1 MYFVLRSTGNAL
13 GNHGKWGGKNP
24 LDLDYAD
31 DLSILDESVSKMN
44 EILEVL
50 QVQGARIGLKINVKE
65 IKSLRLGISEDEKVT
80 LEQWSNM
87 ASEVMALRKAAE
99 DLLDVFQRNCLRIVL
114 AQERQLSPQTSTY
127 GWRKY
132 WRKLRFIPLSLG
144 LTSIGVVLLVALQ
157 QLRRRKKDP
166 LETPDLI
173 AQDWEVKC
181 YRMIPLRALSRAW
194 GWIHA
199 VDLPIWARRPLL
211 SWYCDLF
218 GCNINE
224 AEVEDLRH
232 YKNLG
237 EFFRRGLKD
246 GMRPIAPTN
255 CVVSPADGTVLH
267 YGKVENGYLE
277 QVKGVKYS
285 LSQFLGPQSWS
296 NSSEDSSKSLADYQ
310 KSLLKNPNNELYH
323 CVIYLAPGDYHRF
336 HSPTNW
342 RVKFRRHFPG
352 DLLSVSPIVAKWL
365 AGLFCLNE
373 RAAYIGEWEHGFF
386 SMAPVG
392 ATNVGS
398 IKVNFDSKSKTN
410 TEKHILQNI
419 FTFKTHSNFTDTEE
433 HSIFRIHSTIVEK
446 FEMLKQFLVKLS
458 ADTSSLY
465 GLHPKA
471 MVAVYS
477 SFAVALHPK
486 KSEK

>member
-1 MYFVLRSTGNAL
+1 MVYMVKWDHMKYIGSCFKVPRIQLKRLRRTKSKIIGTP
-13 GNHGKWGGKNP
+13 GK
-24 LDLDYAD
+24 LYH
-31 DLSILDESVSKMN
+31 
-44 EILEVL
+44 
-50 QVQGARIGLKINVKE
+50 Q
-65 IKSLRLGISEDEKVT
+65 T
-80 LEQWSNM
+80 
-87 ASEVMALRKAAE
+87 
-99 DLLDVFQRNCLRIVL
+99 
-114 AQERQLSPQTSTY
+114 QERQLSPQTSTY

-398 IKVNFDSKSKTN
+398 IKVNFDSELQTN
-410 TEKHILQNI
+410 AYKRDLNKYYDLGFNDGVKLTKGE
-419 FTFKTHSNFTDTEE
+419 
-433 HSIFRIHSTIVEK
+433 SIGEFNLGSTIVLI
-446 FEMLKQFLVKLS
+446 FEAPKCFDFKIQPGLRIKVGEGLNYCLDGSEVRS
-458 ADTSSLY
+458 A
-465 GLHPKA
+465 K
-471 MVAVYS
+471 
-477 SFAVALHPK
+477 
-486 KSEK
+486 